1 MSSIRRKLTIWYTV
15 ALGITVLVFGTA
27 LYLERRQSSLKELDQ
42 RLRLEA
48 DIAANYLSESHR
60 VLGRILTADAKPTL
74 VNEVGTYFDGVRD
87 FVVVVDSAGSVIF
100 LNEAAVPLSYPD
112 FVTLAH
118 PVQPPP
124 VEPTTGGM
132 SLGLGNGPIR
142 FVALPVTKV
151 WSTPGGVLV
160 AAPAE
165 SVAFGPEQLLQ
176 AMLVIGPII
185 LAGSV
190 GLGYVLADTSLRPVE
205 GMMDELKAISDGR
218 GLHRRLVVPQVDELA
233 RLAVTMNG
241 MLERLEQSFASL
253 RRFTADASHE
263 LKTPLMVLRVG
274 VERALTHAGT
284 PPEALEALD
293 ETLEQINRM
302 TEMVDSLLT
311 LARADEGIATLAV
324 IPTDLRQLVE
334 EASETANILGE
345 GPGISVR
352 TEIPDTPVILAVDE
366 SRIRQLL
373 LNLVTNAIKYTPP
386 DGRISLG
393 LVDRGESVALVVGDN
408 GIGIAPTDLPHIF
421 DRFWRADV
429 ARDRSGG
436 RPGTGLGLA
445 ITKWIAEAHGGTIAA
460 QSRPGRGTVFTVT
473 LPRPA
478 AVGSELPES
487 IEEPQETEDPSPL

>member
-1 MSSIRRKLTIWYTV
+1 
-15 ALGITVLVFGTA
+15 
-27 LYLERRQSSLKELDQ
+27 
-42 RLRLEA
+42 
-48 DIAANYLSESHR
+48 
-60 VLGRILTADAKPTL
+60 
-74 VNEVGTYFDGVRD
+74 
-87 FVVVVDSAGSVIF
+87 
-100 LNEAAVPLSYPD
+100 
-112 FVTLAH
+112 
-118 PVQPPP
+118 
-124 VEPTTGGM
+124 M
-132 SLGLGNGPIR
+132 SLGPGGGPIR
-142 FVALPVTKV
+142 YVALPVTGV

-218 GLHRRLVVPQVDELA
+218 SLHRRLALPQADELA
-233 RLAVTMNG
+233 HLAVTMNG
-241 MLERLEQSFASL
+241 MLARLEQSFASL

-311 LARADEGIATLAV
+311 LARADEGSATLAV
-324 IPTDLRQLVE
+324 APTDLRQLVE

-345 GPGISVR
+345 APGIAVR
-352 TEIPDTPVILAVDE
+352 TELPETPVMLAVDQ

-386 DGRISLG
+386 GGRISLG

-408 GIGIAPTDLPHIF
+408 GIGIAPGDLPHIF

-429 ARDRSGG
+429 ARNRSGD

-445 ITKWIAEAHGGTIAA
+445 ITKWVAEAHGGTINA

-473 LPRPA
+473 LPRAGGVATGEPA
-478 AVGSELPES
+478 IPDTDQ
-487 IEEPQETEDPSPL
+487 EEDEQLVS